1 MESAPTGRAVKKCTY
16 FQSYSKKA
24 KKRHTRNFLLLFVV
38 CIVEWCY
45 ECATTYLHHHT
56 KYDIMNQEVIV
67 MKKTMRILLI
77 ALIAVI
83 VLPIALYSGIV
94 ITNNCIADRIEKRL
108 TAYELPEGTEL
119 VDSVS
124 TAGKFNG
131 NGNGMQYI
139 GTIVVSS
146 DLREDELKDYYS
158 SVFDY
163 IEVTKE
169 SNDNCYSIICMDDDR
184 REIFGDF
191 IVFLLDFDI
200 RGHWKNVTDVS

>member
-1 MESAPTGRAVKKCTY
+1 
-16 FQSYSKKA
+16 
-24 KKRHTRNFLLLFVV
+24 
-38 CIVEWCY
+38 
-45 ECATTYLHHHT
+45 
-56 KYDIMNQEVIV
+56 MNQEVIV
-67 MKKTMRILLI
+67 MKKVTRILFI
-77 ALIAVI
+77 TLIAVI

-131 NGNGMQYI
+131 NGNGMQYM

-158 SVFDY
+158 SEFDY

-200 RGHWKNVTDVS
+200 RGH